1 MFTQNLILPVT
12 FFVLHPSFDPF
23 DSDSTLTSVRDARSV
38 SGDSD
43 DQNNSEQESGAC
55 HREACA
61 VRDTDFGAFGERLN
75 SETMHMTDI
84 EANAM
89 EAGFRPEEVKTTV
102 REVTQT
108 FRQRSLRNETSPQK
122 KRKKKE
128 VIIIKKIVLDH
139 RNGNRLLLS

>member
-12 FFVLHPSFDPF
+12 FFVLHPNCDPF

-43 DQNNSEQESGAC
+43 DQNNSVQESDAC

-84 EANAM
+84 EVKAM
-89 EAGFRPEEVKTTV
+89 QAGSKPEEVKTRV
-102 REVTQT
+102 EHVP
-108 FRQRSLRNETSPQK
+108 SD
-122 KRKKKE
+122 KE
-128 VIIIKKIVLDH
+128 
-139 RNGNRLLLS
+139 S